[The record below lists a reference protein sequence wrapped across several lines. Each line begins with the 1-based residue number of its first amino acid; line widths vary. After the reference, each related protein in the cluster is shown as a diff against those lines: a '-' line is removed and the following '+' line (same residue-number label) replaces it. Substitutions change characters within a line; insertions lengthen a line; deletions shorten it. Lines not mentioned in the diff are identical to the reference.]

1 MAPSTLSTI
10 TTNQMRRLQTLYSQY
25 AAHAIDGNSRDAR
38 MAWASE
44 QTGRAI
50 ASFKD
55 LVFAEAQHLI
65 DALQAQLGTAPTKPR
80 PRRQRLSR
88 DAAQKAG
95 TEGRRGNESN
105 DVTMAGPA
113 EFARIQYAL
122 DQLSWSQS
130 QLEAWLRSSR
140 SPLGKRT
147 QPQIRTLRD
156 ANRVWWALK
165 GMMDARKGR
174 V

>member
-1 MAPSTLSTI
+1 MSPNMPSTI

-25 AAHAIDGNSRDAR
+25 ASHAIDGNSREAR

-55 LVFAEAQHLI
+55 LTFAEAKHLI
-65 DALQAQLGTAPTKPR
+65 DALQAQLGVALSKPKSRR
-80 PRRQRLSR
+80 PRLSR
-88 DAAQKAG
+88 DDAHKAG
-95 TEGRRGNESN
+95 TEGRKGFESN

-122 DQLSWSQS
+122 DQLGWSQA
-130 QLEAWLRSSR
+130 QLDAWLHSSR
-140 SPLGKRT
+140 SPLGKKA
-147 QPQIRTLRD
+147 QPQIRTLKD

-165 GMMDARKGR
+165 GMMDARKGKR
-174 V
+174 